1 MALDGFFLKSLTEE
15 LSKDLIGRRVDK
27 ISQPEKD
34 EIILNFKINRKN
46 IGLLISASSNYPR
59 IHLTDIKKE
68 NPLAAPM
75 FCMVLRKYLKGAKVL
90 DIQQVSTDRVLN
102 ILFESTDELGFVS
115 NFILI
120 VEIMGRHSNIS
131 LVRSSDNIIM
141 DSIKHIGLSK
151 NTYRTVLSGLPYVY
165 PPESKL
171 LDPYAFSKEDLVSKL
186 KELDFSEKIFSR
198 IFTGFGPELSKELL
212 YRLKFKE
219 DSANVTSL
227 INHIDE
233 ILEILEDIKVNNKNF
248 GTYSSNGYLKTFY
261 CVELSHLLNEGM
273 DYISFGN
280 SSELCDKFYYEKDLQ
295 DRMHGKTSE
304 IQKLVS
310 NNIDRCVK
318 KIDILEKTL
327 ADCKKRDKYQLYGEL
342 LTSFIYSVEEGSE
355 KVSLL
360 NYHVTDKEEYIDITL
375 DPNKSISEN
384 IQKYYKRYNKMKKS
398 EEMAQIQLLH
408 AKEELSYLNSV
419 LVNISNCR
427 TTSEIAET
435 KKELVESGYI
445 KKKKSNKKVKEGKSS
460 PLHFVSSDGI
470 DIYVGKNNLQND
482 YLTLKFASNKD
493 IWLHTKDIPG
503 SHVII
508 KNTGSIPETTLD
520 EAANLA
526 AYYSKGKNS
535 TKVPVDYTE
544 VKNVKKPSGAKPGMV
559 IYYTNKTFFIDPVE
573 PKLETKE

>member
-15 LSKDLIGRRVDK
+15 LSKELIGRRVEK

-46 IGLLISASSNYPR
+46 RGLLISASSNYPR
-59 IHLTDIKKE
+59 IHFTDIKKE
-68 NPLAAPM
+68 NPLSAPM
-75 FCMVLRKYLKGAKVL
+75 FCMVLRKYLKGARVL
-90 DIQQVSTDRVLN
+90 DIQQLTTDRVLN
-102 ILFESTDELGFVS
+102 IVFESTDELGFVS

-131 LVRSSDNIIM
+131 LVRNSDNIIM

-171 LDPYAFSKEDLVSKL
+171 LDPYNFTKEDLLSKL

-198 IFTGFGPELSKELL
+198 IFTGFGAELSKELL
-212 YRLKFKE
+212 YRLDLKGDE
-219 DSANVTSL
+219 NTDSIISR
-227 INHIDE
+227 INQIQE
-233 ILEILEDIKVNNKNF
+233 ILEELKINNKNF
-248 GTYSSNGYLKTFY
+248 GSYTLDGYLKTFH
-261 CVELSHLLNEGM
+261 CVELSHLINSHM
-273 DYISFGN
+273 DFN
-280 SSELCDKFYYEKDLQ
+280 KFDNPSELCEKFYYEKDLQ
-295 DRMHGKTSE
+295 DRMHGKSAE
-304 IQKLVS
+304 IHKLVS
-310 NNIDRCVK
+310 NNIDRCAK
-318 KIDILEKTL
+318 KIKILEKTL
-327 ADCKKRDKYQLYGEL
+327 VDCKKRDKYQLYGEL
-342 LTSFIYSVEEGSE
+342 LTSFIHSVEEGSE

-360 NYHVTDKEEYIDITL
+360 NYYVTDKEEYVEITL
-375 DPNKSISEN
+375 DPNKTVSEN

-398 EEMAQIQLLH
+398 EEMAQIQLTQ

-427 TTSEIAET
+427 STGEISEI
-435 KKELVESGYI
+435 KKELIESGYL
-445 KKKKSNKKVKEGKSS
+445 KKKKSKKKVKEGKSA

-482 YLTLKFASNKD
+482 YLTLKFASKND
-493 IWLHTKDIPG
+493 IWMHTKDIPG
-503 SHVII
+503 SHVIV
-508 KNTGSIPETTLD
+508 KNSGNIPESTLD

-544 VKNVKKPSGAKPGMV
+544 VKNVKKPSGSKPGMV

-573 PKLETKE
+573 PKLEEVE

>member
-15 LSKDLIGRRVDK
+15 LSKELIGRRVEK

-46 IGLLISASSNYPR
+46 RGLLISASSNYPR
-59 IHLTDIKKE
+59 IHFTDIKKE
-68 NPLAAPM
+68 NPLSAPM

-115 NFILI
+115 NFMLV

-171 LDPYAFSKEDLVSKL
+171 LDPYTFSKEYLISKL

-198 IFTGFGPELSKELL
+198 IFTGFGADLSKEIL
-212 YRLKFKE
+212 YRLNLKRDTDNEPKLV
-219 DSANVTSL
+219 NY
-227 INHIDE
+227 INE
-233 ILEILEDIKVNNKNF
+233 ILDILEDFKSNNKNF
-248 GTYSSNGYLKTFY
+248 VTYSLDGYLKTFH
-261 CVELSHLLNEGM
+261 CVKLTHLLDKGM
-273 DYISFGN
+273 DNIDFENPSK
-280 SSELCDKFYYEKDLQ
+280 LCDKFYYEKDLQ
-295 DRMHGKTSE
+295 DRMHGKSSE
-304 IQKLVS
+304 IHKLVS
-310 NNIDRCVK
+310 NNIDRCAK
-318 KIDILEKTL
+318 KIKILNKTL
-327 ADCKKRDKYQLYGEL
+327 IDCKKRDKYQLYGEL
-342 LTSFIYSVEEGSE
+342 LTSFIHSIEEGSE

-360 NYHVTDKEEYIDITL
+360 NYYVTDKEEYVEITL
-375 DPNKSISEN
+375 DPNKTVSEN

-398 EEMAQIQLLH
+398 EEMAQIQLTH
-408 AKEELSYLNSV
+408 AEEELSYLNSV

-427 TTSEIAET
+427 STGEISEI
-435 KKELVESGYI
+435 KKELVESGYL
-445 KKKKSNKKVKEGKSS
+445 KKKKSKKKVKEGKSV
-460 PLHFVSSDGI
+460 PLHFISSDGI

-482 YLTLKFASNKD
+482 YLTLKFASKND
-493 IWLHTKDIPG
+493 LWMHTKDIPG
-503 SHVII
+503 SHVIV
-508 KNTGSIPETTLD
+508 KNSGNIPESTLD

-544 VKNVKKPSGAKPGMV
+544 VKHVKKPSGAKPGMV